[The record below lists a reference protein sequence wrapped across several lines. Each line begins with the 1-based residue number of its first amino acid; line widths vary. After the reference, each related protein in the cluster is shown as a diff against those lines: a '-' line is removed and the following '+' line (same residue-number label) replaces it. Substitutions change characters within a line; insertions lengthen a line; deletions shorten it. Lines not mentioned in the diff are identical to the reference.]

1 MKDKNVQVKTK
12 RRGTLHVK
20 EKKKKRREFLVQSAV
35 GSFRSPFLSTDLQ
48 LESFSAPSDSEWW
61 KSARDF
67 KKNRTTTLIWSLF
80 PSVAGSTGKQ
90 TAGQCSKQK
99 GRNESQTYS
108 RRCFGRSK
116 IQKPEYTAHTVATF
130 IVQTAKYGWCVKMH
144 RLYLHRADCPI
155 TKKLN
160 IYLNS
165 NLHISCI
172 CVLLTRRKFFIN
184 AASCSRAAGD
194 IQTLQVNVLCNW
206 SVSHP
211 RETKLWK

>member
-1 MKDKNVQVKTK
+1 MQLGRSGLPFCRLT
-12 RRGTLHVK
+12 
-20 EKKKKRREFLVQSAV
+20 S
-35 GSFRSPFLSTDLQ
+35 SWSPFQPPLTQSGEKVPMIL
-48 LESFSAPSDSEWW
+48 
-61 KSARDF
+61 